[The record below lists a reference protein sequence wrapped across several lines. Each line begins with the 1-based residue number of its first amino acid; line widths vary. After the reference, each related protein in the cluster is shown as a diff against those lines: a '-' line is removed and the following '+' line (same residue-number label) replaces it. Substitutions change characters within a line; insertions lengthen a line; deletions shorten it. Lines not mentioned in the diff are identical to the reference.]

1 MKNKIISIF
10 FCILMFIGAIP
21 ISACAPETDNRSD
34 DIVILFEN
42 DVHCGSKLLS
52 FRLRKWYGDV

>member
-1 MKNKIISIF
+1 
-10 FCILMFIGAIP
+10 MFIGAIP